1 MKACF
6 SYQQIECRFLQRF
19 LQSVAALIL
28 GLISLTMT
36 QSALA
41 TEINVTVNQNPAVLG
56 DEITL
61 TFRAQQR
68 PDGDPDF
75 SPLERFLDLQG
86 TSQSHSTQ
94 IINGNVRQQITWSVR
109 AYPKSVGQHDL
120 PAIAFG
126 KDKSNPLTLE
136 VVRSTQQLPNNG
148 QANGQGQN
156 AANAIPD
163 IFVEAEIEPATGY
176 VQQQFIYVQR
186 LYYSQ
191 RFANNAT
198 LSTPQLKSGKVDIEP
213 LTGDKR
219 FNEQRDGENY
229 QVIERRFAIFP
240 VQSGKITFA
249 PTFFEGRLRNIT
261 QGSHH
266 FYDPFASSSGK
277 SIRRYSPELTV
288 DVNPQ
293 NAAYQGQHWLPA
305 KSVDIQA
312 SWSSSPTKLATGEPV
327 TLTLKTTAEGLRAEQ
342 LPELSL
348 NLPDSI
354 KFYRDKT
361 QLNNENN
368 HTGVTGVREEHI
380 ILVPSQAGKFTLPEI
395 SLAWWNSTEDK
406 AATAS
411 LDAQSLTVTGE
422 SAAVNSSPASN
433 PNNPNQTAIG
443 SEQNTSSTAQQSM
456 TEPLQAH
463 STNTAM
469 TDTLNI
475 WFYLSLLLFILLTI
489 SLYLLW
495 RQSALVNIP
504 TKERQKRSKA
514 HTLPQRSNVEKAIKQ
529 ACQRQQ
535 AKQLR
540 NAVLDWGII
549 ALNLREKSLP
559 AIATQL
565 HDKTLSAQLLQLN
578 RVLYA
583 NETIDYNFADVC
595 QRLLDYQHP
604 STNPKPSNA
613 AVTSFKGLYPQ

>member
-1 MKACF
+1 MKVYF
-6 SYQQIECRFLQRF
+6 SYQQMLCRF
-19 LQSVAALIL
+19 LQSVAVLIL
-28 GLISLTMT
+28 GFISLIAP
-36 QSALA
+36 QAALA
-41 TEINVTVNQNPAVLG
+41 TEINFTVNQNPAVLG
-56 DEITL
+56 DQIVL

-75 SPLERFLDLQG
+75 SPLNPFLDLQG

-109 AYPKSVGQHDL
+109 AYPKSVGKYEL

-126 KDKSNPLTLE
+126 NDKSNPLTLE

-148 QANGQGQN
+148 QGQN
-156 AANAIPD
+156 TANTVPD
-163 IFVEAEIEPATGY
+163 IFVEAEIEPKAGY

-213 LTGDKR
+213 LTGNGLNDKR
-219 FNEQRDGENY
+219 FNEQRDGKNY

-240 VQSGKITFA
+240 VQSGTITFA
-249 PTFFEGRLRNIT
+249 PTFFEGRLQNTT
-261 QGSHH
+261 QGSHN
-266 FYDPFASSSGK
+266 FYDPFASNSGK
-277 SIRRYSPELTV
+277 TVRRYSPELTV
-288 DVNPQ
+288 EVKPQ
-293 NAAYQGQHWLPA
+293 NVAYQGQYWLPA

-312 SWSSSPTKLATGEPV
+312 VWSSSPTQLATGEPV
-327 TLTLKTTAEGLRAEQ
+327 TLTVKTTAEGLRAEQ

-361 QLNNENN
+361 QLNNENTR
-368 HTGVTGVREEHI
+368 TGVTGTREEHI
-380 ILVPSQAGKFTLPEI
+380 ILVPSQAGKFTLPDI
-395 SLAWWNSTEDK
+395 SLAWWNSTENK
-406 AATAS
+406 AATAV
-411 LDAQSLTVTGE
+411 LEAQSLTVTGE
-422 SAAVNSSPASN
+422 AATLNPTQSPN
-433 PNNPNQTAIG
+433 TNDPNQTAIG
-443 SEQNTSSTAQQSM
+443 SEQNTSSTVQQSM
-456 TEPLQAH
+456 TEPLQAQ
-463 STNTAM
+463 STNTFMA
-469 TDTLNI
+469 DNLNI

-495 RQSALVNIP
+495 RQSALVSIP
-504 TKERQKRSKA
+504 TKEREKLPKTQVLPPRS
-514 HTLPQRSNVEKAIKQ
+514 HVEKAIKQ

-540 NAVLDWGII
+540 NAVLDWGSVV
-549 ALNLREKSLP
+549 LNIREKSLP

-565 HDKTLSAQLLQLN
+565 HDKTLSDQLLQLN

-583 NETIDYNFADVC
+583 NEAIDYHFADVC
-595 QRLLDYQHP
+595 QRLLGYQHP
-604 STNPKPSNA
+604 TNHAKPSRA
-613 AVTSFKGLYPQ
+613 EMGSFKGLYPQ